1 MPPLT
6 RSLSALQWPAAARRW
21 LRRCAVL
28 LAFGAAGASLLL
40 GPMAT
45 ASSPGALGASPE
57 TAAPLAVAQ
66 GAPPLVMLTMA
77 RDHTLFYEAYNDA
90 SDINGDGRL
99 DTRFDPRITYLGLF
113 DSRLCYAY
121 TYGTTDHEA
130 SRNDNDGIFT
140 PAAAAIAAP
149 GTNTNFSCATDSHW
163 SGNWLNWATTSRIDA
178 LRVVLYGGYRETDTA
193 TSTVLRRA
201 YIPQDAHSWA
211 KEYTSVTVDR
221 YDISAFTPL
230 SQPSGSGTRRHFFG
244 NLTDV
249 RNRDCA
255 TLSNCSS
262 RAPLLRV
269 VTNARDARVWQWSA
283 TEGPVLHETNNLFGG
298 TRTDHT
304 VRVEVCTAAFNDGC
318 KRYPGANAA
327 STADDVLK
335 PVGLLHEFG
344 ENGSML
350 FGLLTGSY
358 DRNLSGGVLRKVVSS
373 FATEVNPTDGTFTA
387 NATIVNAIDA
397 LRIRGFNDGR
407 TTNSYRGGWI
417 VDRPMT
423 QGEFVDWGNPVAEM
437 MYEGLRYFAGRRI
450 ATSAFATSG
459 EVDGHLGL
467 REATWDDP
475 FDTRAGAARAPWCAR
490 PNQLV
495 ISGVNP
501 SFDSDQLPG
510 SAFGGITSDLRG
522 DHVGTRADTSLHVA
536 NIGQTIA
543 THEPGIRG
551 SRFIGQVGTTFDG
564 APTAKNVTSLGNI
577 RGLPEAPTQQGSF
590 YSASVAHF
598 GRISDLRPA
607 LQGHQTVDTHVVA
620 LSSPLP
626 TIAVTA
632 PGGRSFSLVPFGK
645 SVGGQLRTTPP
656 TPIVSNVK
664 GAFQPT
670 NPIID
675 FFVETIANSCPEA
688 GGGVADMCTADFNRD
703 VNGGRYF
710 ARFRVTFENVEQG
723 GNHDMDIIA
732 NYEISMQANGQLRV
746 VVIPEYQASDI
757 HHSFGYVISGSTADG
772 VYLVAQD
779 DNVDSPFHLNVPPER
794 SPGFCDATPFPRG
807 CGTLPRIGGGAGNDR
822 SIRLFTASTT
832 PAASVLPSPLWLA
845 AKWGGFTDLNNNQR
859 PDLQAEWD
867 VNRDG
872 VPDTYHLVQNPTL
885 LRDQLARAFNTILER
900 GAAAGNVSA
909 NSTFITTDSAV
920 FQATFNSANWSGDLL
935 SFPVTAAGGVG
946 AVPLWRAS
954 ERLLAFPNRR
964 LFTTNAAA
972 SPATVAFDWSGL
984 STAQRN
990 LFGATDP
997 IRQEVINHLR
1007 GDPSRE
1013 VRNGGTL
1020 RNRPTTV
1027 LGDIIHSSPVYVG
1040 DNNTVFVGS
1049 NSGFLHAFNASTGD
1063 ERFAFAPSSLLA
1075 HMPRLSDPNYV
1086 RRYFVDG
1093 ELAVSQRANT
1103 GNRNILVGFLGRGG
1117 RGLFALDVTDPANF
1131 GATGNAS
1138 RALWEAYGAG
1148 DNDMGYLLGRPMIAK
1163 VQGRNTNDP
1172 PIDVVIFGNGY
1183 NSPNGRAV
1191 LYVKNLH
1198 TGALISKIDTGVG
1211 SAASPNGLASP
1222 GLALDANGV
1231 VQHVYAGDLEG
1242 NVWKFDLAHR
1252 NPNQWGSFFRRG
1264 NTPEPF
1270 FVATNAAGVRQP
1282 ITAPITVATN
1292 NVVGDP
1298 HMGKRFVFFGTGSYM
1313 RATDPADQRV
1323 QSFYGL
1329 IDEGAQITGRT
1340 ALRQRSIN
1348 QVGTFAGRPVRTF
1361 SVASAGDMAGRQGW
1375 FLDWVDPPA
1384 ATARGERVVSAARII
1399 PTVVPALVVS
1409 SIIPVAD
1416 DPCIPGGTG
1425 FLNLLNPFSGGS
1437 ITVGLL
1443 DVNQD
1448 GSFADDR
1455 LGGQFIASFDPGIGL
1470 LSEPVP
1476 VGDRLVVGG
1485 SEAEMA
1491 DVRMPPP
1498 PTAGLRGRISWREI
1512 IR

>member
-1 MPPLT
+1 M
-6 RSLSALQWPAAARRW
+6 
-21 LRRCAVL
+21 L
-28 LAFGAAGASLLL
+28 LALAAAGASLLL
-40 GPMAT
+40 GPMAA
-45 ASSPGALGASPE
+45 ASSPGALGANPE

-99 DTRFDPRITYLGLF
+99 DIRFDPNIIYLGLF

-121 TYGTTDHEA
+121 TPGTTGA
-130 SRNDNDGIFT
+130 AARRNDNAGIFR
-140 PAAAAIAAP
+140 PAARAVAAP
-149 GTNTNFSCATDSHW
+149 GTNTNLSCATANHW

-407 TTNSYRGGWI
+407 TTNYYRGGWI
-417 VDRPMT
+417 VDRPMN

-437 MYEGLRYFAGRRI
+437 MYEGLRYFDGRRG

-459 EVDGHLGL
+459 GVDGHLGL
-467 REATWDDP
+467 PVATWDDP
-475 FDTRAGAARAPWCAR
+475 FDTQNSAARAHWCAR

-510 SAFGGITSDLRG
+510 SAFGGITGDLRG

-551 SRFIGQVGTTFDG
+551 MRFIGQVGTNFDG
-564 APTAKNVTSLGNI
+564 APTAKNVSSLGNI

-598 GRISDLRPA
+598 GRISDLRPD
-607 LQGHQTVDTHVVA
+607 LQGHQSVDTHVVA

-626 TIAVTA
+626 TIAVAA

-645 SVGGQLRTTPP
+645 SVGGWLRSTPP

-675 FFVETIANSCPEA
+675 FFVEKIANSCPAA
-688 GGGVADMCTADFNRD
+688 GGGVASMCDDFDRD
-703 VNGGRYF
+703 ENDGRYF

-794 SPGFCDATPFPRG
+794 SPGFCDATPFPAG

-872 VPDTYHLVQNPTL
+872 VPDTFHLVQNPTL
-885 LRDQLARAFNTILER
+885 LRDQLARAFTTILER
-900 GAAAGNVSA
+900 NAAAGNVSA

-920 FQATFNSANWSGDLL
+920 FQATFNSANWSGDLVAL
-935 SFPVTAAGGVG
+935 PVTAAGGVS

-954 ERLLAFPNRR
+954 DRLPAFASRR

-972 SPATVAFDWSGL
+972 SPATVTFDWSGL

-997 IRQEVINHLR
+997 ARQEVINHLR

-1013 VRNGGTL
+1013 VRNGGPL

-1040 DNNTVFVGS
+1040 DNSTLFVGS
-1049 NSGFLHAFNASTGD
+1049 NSGFLHAFDARTGD
-1063 ERFAFAPSSLLA
+1063 ERFAFAPSGLLA

-1093 ELAVSQRANT
+1093 ELAVSQRAHT
-1103 GNRNILVGFLGRGG
+1103 GGRNILVGFLGRGG

-1131 GATGNAS
+1131 GTTGNPS
-1138 RALWEAYGAG
+1138 RALWEAYGAS
-1148 DNDMGYLLGRPMIAK
+1148 DADMGHLLGRPIIAK
-1163 VQGRNTNDP
+1163 VRGASAGAP

-1183 NSPNGRAV
+1183 NSTSGRAV
-1191 LYVKNLH
+1191 LYVKNLN
-1198 TGALISKIDTGVG
+1198 TGAVLRKLDTGVG
-1211 SAASPNGLASP
+1211 SATNPNGLASP
-1222 GLALDANGV
+1222 GLALDADGV
-1231 VQHVYAGDLEG
+1231 VQYVYAGDLEG
-1242 NVWKFDLAHR
+1242 NVWKFDLTSHTPTDWR
-1252 NPNQWGSFFRRG
+1252 SSFTSGS
-1264 NTPEPF
+1264 PSVPAPF
-1270 FVATNAAGVRQP
+1270 FVATNAAGERQP

-1292 NVVGDP
+1292 NVAGDP
-1298 HMGKRFVFFGTGSYM
+1298 HVGERFVFFGTGSYM
-1313 RATDPADQRV
+1313 RATDPADRQV

-1329 IDEGAQITGRT
+1329 IDEGAPIATGR
-1340 ALRQRSIN
+1340 ANLRQRSIN
-1348 QVGTFAGRPVRTF
+1348 QAGTFAGRPVRTF
-1361 SVASAGDMAGRQGW
+1361 TLAEAGDMVGRQGW
-1375 FLDWVDPPA
+1375 FLDWVEPPHPPG
-1384 ATARGERVVSAARII
+1384 TARGERVVSAARII
-1399 PTVVPALVVS
+1399 PTARPALLVS
-1409 SIIPVAD
+1409 SIIPVQ
-1416 DPCIPGGTG
+1416 DPCVPGGTG
-1425 FLNLLNPFSGGS
+1425 FVNLLNPFTGGS
-1437 ITVGLL
+1437 ITAGLF
-1443 DVNQD
+1443 DVNRD
-1448 GSFADDR
+1448 DNFANDVLGS
-1455 LGGQFIASFDPGIGL
+1455 GQGVQFISSFDPGVGL
-1470 LSEPVP
+1470 VSEAVL
-1476 VGDRLVVGG
+1476 VGNRLVVGG
-1485 SEAEMA
+1485 SEARVA
-1491 DVRMPPP
+1491 DVRVQRSAVP
-1498 PTAGLRGRISWREI
+1498 RRISWREI

>member
-1 MPPLT
+1 MPHLA
-6 RSLSALQWPAAARRW
+6 RSLSPMHWPAAARRW

-28 LAFGAAGASLLL
+28 LALGAAGASLLL

-121 TYGTTDHEA
+121 TYGTTDREA
-130 SRNDNDGIFT
+130 RRNDNDGIFT

-149 GTNTNFSCATDSHW
+149 GTNTNFSCAIDSHW

-178 LRVVLYGGYRETDTA
+178 LRVVLYGGYREVDTA
-193 TSTVLRRA
+193 TQTVLRRA

-211 KEYTSVTVDR
+211 KEYTSVAVDG
-221 YDISAFTPL
+221 YDIRDFTSLDLPR
-230 SQPSGSGTRRHFFG
+230 GTGTRRHFFG

-249 RNRDCA
+249 RNRNCA
-255 TLSNCSS
+255 NLSNCSD

-269 VTNARDARVWQWSA
+269 VTNAQDARVWQWA
-283 TEGPVLHETNNLFGG
+283 TTERPVLHENDNLFGG

-304 VRVEVCTAAFNDGC
+304 VRVAVCTAAFNAGC
-318 KRYPGANAA
+318 KRYPGANADI
-327 STADDVLK
+327 TTDDIFK

-358 DRNLSGGVLRKVVSS
+358 NRNLSGGVLRKVVSS
-373 FATEVNPTDGTFTA
+373 FANEVNPINGTFTA

-407 TTNSYRGGWI
+407 TDNTYRGGW
-417 VDRPMT
+417 VTTRPMNE
-423 QGEFVDWGNPVAEM
+423 GEFVDWGNPVAEM
-437 MYEGLRYFAGRRI
+437 MYEGLRYFAGRGR
-450 ATSAFATSG
+450 ATPAFATSG
-459 EVDGHLGL
+459 GVDGHLGL
-467 REATWDDP
+467 PVATWDDP
-475 FDTRAGAARAPWCAR
+475 FNPLAGAARARWCAR

-510 SAFGGITSDLRG
+510 SAFNNFSGDLSG
-522 DHVGTRADTSLHVA
+522 LNVA

-543 THEPGIRG
+543 THEPGIVG
-551 SRFIGQVGTTFDG
+551 MRFIGQVGADFDG

-577 RGLPEAPTQQGSF
+577 RGLAPEGPTQQGSF

-598 GRISDLRPA
+598 GRINDLRPT
-607 LQGHQTVDTHVVA
+607 LEGQQTVDTHVVA

-626 TIAVTA
+626 TIAVAA
-632 PGGRSFSLVPFGK
+632 PGGRTFSLVPFAK
-645 SVGGQLRTTPP
+645 SVGGSS
-656 TPIVSNVK
+656 ISNAK
-664 GAFQPT
+664 RAFQPT
-670 NPIID
+670 NQIVD
-675 FFVETIANSCPEA
+675 FYVDTIANSCPAA
-688 GGGVADMCTADFNRD
+688 GGGVASMCADFNNA

-710 ARFRVTFENVEQG
+710 ARFRINFEDVEQG
-723 GNHDMDIIA
+723 ADHDMDAIVI
-732 NYEISMQANGQLRV
+732 YEISMQADGRLRV
-746 VVIPEYQASDI
+746 VLTPEYQAGGI
-757 HHSFGYVISGSTADG
+757 QHSFGYVLSGSTADG
-772 VYLVAQD
+772 VYLVVQD
-779 DNVDSPFHLNVPPER
+779 ENVSRPFHLNVPPGR
-794 SPGFCDATPFPRG
+794 LPGFCDTASPHSS
-807 CGTLPRIGGGAGNDR
+807 CNTLPGLGGGTGRALSSD
-822 SIRLFTASTT
+822 RLFTASAT

-872 VPDTYHLVQNPTL
+872 VPDTFHLVQNPTL

-900 GAAAGNVSA
+900 NAAAGNVSA

-920 FQATFNSANWSGDLL
+920 FQATFNSANWSGDLVAL
-935 SFPVTAAGGVG
+935 PVTAAGGVS

-954 ERLLAFPNRR
+954 DRLPAFASRR

-972 SPATVAFDWSGL
+972 SPATVTFDWSGL

-997 IRQEVINHLR
+997 ARQEVINHLR

-1013 VRNGGTL
+1013 VRNGGPL

-1040 DNNTVFVGS
+1040 DNSTLFVGS
-1049 NSGFLHAFNASTGD
+1049 NSGFLHAFDARTGD
-1063 ERFAFAPSSLLA
+1063 ERFAFAPSGLLA

-1093 ELAVSQRANT
+1093 ELAVSQRAHT
-1103 GNRNILVGFLGRGG
+1103 GGRNILVGFLGRGG

-1131 GATGNAS
+1131 GTTGNPS
-1138 RALWEAYGAG
+1138 RALWEAYGAS
-1148 DNDMGYLLGRPMIAK
+1148 DADMGHLLGRPIIAK
-1163 VQGRNTNDP
+1163 VRGASAGAP

-1183 NSPNGRAV
+1183 NSTSGRAV
-1191 LYVKNLH
+1191 LYVKNLN
-1198 TGALISKIDTGVG
+1198 TGAVLRKLDTGVG
-1211 SAASPNGLASP
+1211 SATNPNGLASP
-1222 GLALDANGV
+1222 GLALDADGV
-1231 VQHVYAGDLEG
+1231 VQYVYAGDLEG
-1242 NVWKFDLAHR
+1242 NVWKFDLTSHTPTDWR
-1252 NPNQWGSFFRRG
+1252 SSFTSGS
-1264 NTPEPF
+1264 PSVPAPF
-1270 FVATNAAGVRQP
+1270 FVATNAAGERQP

-1292 NVVGDP
+1292 NVAGDP
-1298 HMGKRFVFFGTGSYM
+1298 HAGKRFVFFGTGSYM
-1313 RATDPADQRV
+1313 AATDPADRRV
-1323 QSFYGL
+1323 QSLYGL
-1329 IDEGAQITGRT
+1329 IDEGVRIAGR
-1340 ALRQRSIN
+1340 ADLRQRSIN
-1348 QVGTFAGRPVRTF
+1348 QVGTFEGRSVRTF
-1361 SVASAGDMAGRQGW
+1361 ALATAGDMAGRRGW
-1375 FLDWVDPPA
+1375 FLDWVEPPSG
-1384 ATARGERVVSAARII
+1384 TARGERVVSAARII

-1416 DPCIPGGTG
+1416 DPCVPGGTG
-1425 FLNLLNPFSGGS
+1425 FLNLLNPFTGGS

-1443 DVNQD
+1443 DVNR
-1448 GSFADDR
+1448 DDR
-1455 LGGQFIASFDPGIGL
+1455 FTDDLLGTQFIASFDPGIGL

>member
-1 MPPLT
+1 MPHLA
-6 RSLSALQWPAAARRW
+6 RSLSALHWPTAARRW
-21 LRRCAVL
+21 LRYCALL
-28 LAFGAAGASLLL
+28 LALGAAGASLLL
-40 GPMAT
+40 GPMA
-45 ASSPGALGASPE
+45 AANSPGALGANPE
-57 TAAPLAVAQ
+57 TSPPLAVAQ

-99 DTRFDPRITYLGLF
+99 DTRFDPNIIYLGLF

-121 TYGTTDHEA
+121 TPGTTGADA
-130 SRNDNDGIFT
+130 RRNDNAGIFR
-140 PAAAAIAAP
+140 PAARAVAAP
-149 GTNTNFSCATDSHW
+149 GTNTNLSCATASHW

-211 KEYTSVTVDR
+211 KEYTSVTVDG

-230 SQPSGSGTRRHFFG
+230 SQPSGSGIRRHFFG

-249 RNRDCA
+249 HGRNCA
-255 TLSNCSS
+255 TLNDCSN

-269 VTNARDARVWQWSA
+269 VTNARDARVWQWA
-283 TEGPVLHETNNLFGG
+283 TTERPVLHESNNQFGG
-298 TRTDHT
+298 ARTDHT

-318 KRYPGANAA
+318 KRYPSGA
-327 STADDVLK
+327 LK

-373 FATEVNPTDGTFTA
+373 FANEVNPSNGTFTA
-387 NATIVNAIDA
+387 NATLVNTIDA

-407 TTNSYRGGWI
+407 TDNAYRTGW
-417 VDRPMT
+417 VTTRPMA

-437 MYEGLRYFAGRRI
+437 MYEGLRYFAGRGG

-459 EVDGHLGL
+459 GVDGHLGL
-467 REATWDDP
+467 PVATWDDP
-475 FDTRAGAARAPWCAR
+475 FNPLAGAARARWCAR

-510 SAFGGITSDLRG
+510 SAFGSLSGDLSG
-522 DHVGTRADTSLHVA
+522 LHVA

-543 THEPGIRG
+543 DHEPGIKG

-564 APTAKNVTSLGNI
+564 APTAKEVTSLGNI
-577 RGLPEAPTQQGSF
+577 RGLSPEGPTQQGSF
-590 YSASVAHF
+590 YSASVAKF
-598 GRISDLRPA
+598 GRTTDLRPA
-607 LQGHQTVDTHVVA
+607 LQGQQTVDTHVVA

-626 TIAVTA
+626 TITMTT
-632 PGGRSFSLVPFGK
+632 PGGHTFSLVPFAK
-645 SVGGQLRTTPP
+645 SVGGSG
-656 TPIVSNVK
+656 ISNAR

-670 NPIID
+670 NQIVD
-675 FFVETIANSCPEA
+675 FYVETIGPNL
-688 GGGVADMCTADFNRD
+688 
-703 VNGGRYF
+703 
-710 ARFRVTFENVEQG
+710 ARFRINFEDVEQG
-723 GNHDMDIIA
+723 ADHDMDAIVT
-732 NYEISMQANGQLRV
+732 YEISLQADGQLRV
-746 VVIPEYQASDI
+746 VLIPEFQAGGI
-757 HHSFGYVISGSTADG
+757 QHSFGYVLSGSTADG
-772 VYLVAQD
+772 VYLVVQD
-779 DNVDSPFHLNVPPER
+779 EALDRPYHLNVPPGR
-794 SPGFCDATPFPRG
+794 SPGFCATTPFPAG
-807 CGTLPRIGGGAGNDR
+807 CGTLPRLGGGAGNDR

-885 LRDQLARAFNTILER
+885 LRDQLARAFTTILER
-900 GAAAGNVSA
+900 NAAAGNVSA

-920 FQATFNSANWSGDLL
+920 FQATFNSANWSGDLQ
-935 SFPVTAAGGVG
+935 SFPVTAADGVSQ
-946 AVPLWRAS
+946 VPLWRAS
-954 ERLLAFPNRR
+954 ERLPGFASRR
-964 LFTTNAAA
+964 LFTTNAAN
-972 SPATVAFDWSGL
+972 SPATVPFVWSAL
-984 STAQRN
+984 SADQRA
-990 LFGATDP
+990 LFGVDRDA
-997 IRQEVINHLR
+997 QERVINHLR
-1007 GDPSRE
+1007 GDPSNE
-1013 VRNGGTL
+1013 VRNPHGTL

-1049 NSGFLHAFNASTGD
+1049 NSGFLHAFNARTGV
-1063 ERFAFAPSSLLA
+1063 ERFAFAPSSLLE

-1103 GNRNILVGFLGRGG
+1103 GGRNILIGFLGRGG
-1117 RGLFALDVTDPANF
+1117 RGLFALDVTDAANF
-1131 GATGNAS
+1131 GADGNAS
-1138 RALWEAYGAG
+1138 RALWEAYGAS
-1148 DNDMGYLLGRPMIAK
+1148 DPDKGYLLGRPMIAK
-1163 VQGRNTNDP
+1163 VQGPGTV

-1183 NSPNGRAV
+1183 NSTSGRAV
-1191 LYVKNLH
+1191 LYVKNLR
-1198 TGALISKIDTGVG
+1198 TGALISKIDTEVG
-1211 SAASPNGLASP
+1211 SATSPNGLASP

-1231 VQHVYAGDLEG
+1231 VQHVYAGDLQG
-1242 NVWKFDLAHR
+1242 NVWKFDLAHQ
-1252 NPNQWGSFFRRG
+1252 NPNQWRSSFGSAD
-1264 NTPEPF
+1264 TPAPF

-1292 NVVGDP
+1292 NAPNDP
-1298 HMGKRFVFFGTGSYM
+1298 HVGKRFVFFGTGSYM
-1313 RATDPADQRV
+1313 RATDPADRQV
-1323 QSFYGL
+1323 QSIYAL
-1329 IDEGAQITGRT
+1329 IDEGVQITGRT

-1361 SVASAGDMAGRQGW
+1361 SVASAGDMENRQGW
-1375 FLDWVDPPA
+1375 FLDWVEPPPGS
-1384 ATARGERVVSAARII
+1384 ARGERVVSAARII
-1399 PTVVPALVVS
+1399 PAAVPALVVS
-1409 SIIPVAD
+1409 SIIPVTD
-1416 DPCIPGGTG
+1416 DPCVPGGTG

-1437 ITVGLL
+1437 ITAGLL
-1443 DVNQD
+1443 DVSRDNRF
-1448 GSFADDR
+1448 SDDL
-1455 LGGQFIASFDPGIGL
+1455 LGTQFIASFDPGIGL
-1470 LSEPVP
+1470 LSEAVL
-1476 VGDRLVVGG
+1476 VGSRLVVGG
-1485 SEAEMA
+1485 SEARVA
-1491 DVRMPPP
+1491 DVGVAIREDPVDPPGGP
-1498 PTAGLRGRISWREI
+1498 GVNAEDDPRGRISWREI

>member
-1 MPPLT
+1 MPHLA
-6 RSLSALQWPAAARRW
+6 RSLSPMHWPAAARRW

-28 LAFGAAGASLLL
+28 LALGAAGASLLL

-121 TYGTTDHEA
+121 TYGTTDREA
-130 SRNDNDGIFT
+130 RRNDNDGIFT

-178 LRVVLYGGYRETDTA
+178 LRVVLYGGYREVDTA
-193 TSTVLRRA
+193 TQTVLRRA

-211 KEYTSVTVDR
+211 KEYTSVAVDG
-221 YDISAFTPL
+221 YDIRDFTSLALPR
-230 SQPSGSGTRRHFFG
+230 GTGTRRHFFG

-249 RNRDCA
+249 RNRNCA
-255 TLSNCSS
+255 NLSNCSD

-269 VTNARDARVWQWSA
+269 VTNAKDARVWQWAS
-283 TEGPVLHETNNLFGG
+283 TERPVLHENDNLFGG

-304 VRVEVCTAAFNDGC
+304 VRVAVCTADFNAGC
-318 KRYPGANAA
+318 KRYPGADR
-327 STADDVLK
+327 TTGTTDDALK

-344 ENGSML
+344 ENNAML
-350 FGLLTGSY
+350 FGLLSGSY
-358 DRNLSGGVLRKVVSS
+358 DRNLSGGVLRDVVSS
-373 FATEVNPTDGTFTA
+373 FRDEVNHVNGTFTA
-387 NATIVNAIDA
+387 NATIVNTINA

-407 TTNSYRGGWI
+407 TDNTYRGGW
-417 VDRPMT
+417 VTTRPMNE
-423 QGEFVDWGNPVAEM
+423 GEFVDWGNPVAEM
-437 MYEGLRYFAGRRI
+437 MYEGLRYFAGRGS
-450 ATSAFATSG
+450 ATPAFATSG
-459 EVDGHLGL
+459 GVDGHLGL
-467 REATWDDP
+467 PVAIWDDP
-475 FDTRAGAARAPWCAR
+475 FNPLAGAARARWCAR

-510 SAFGGITSDLRG
+510 SAFNNFSGDLSG
-522 DHVGTRADTSLHVA
+522 LNVA

-543 THEPGIRG
+543 THEPGIVG
-551 SRFIGQVGTTFDG
+551 MRFIGQVGNDFDG

-577 RGLPEAPTQQGSF
+577 RGLAPEGPTQQGSF

-598 GRISDLRPA
+598 GRSTDLRPA
-607 LQGHQTVDTHVVA
+607 LQGQQTVDTHVVA

-626 TIAVTA
+626 TIAVAA
-632 PGGRSFSLVPFGK
+632 PGGRTFSLVPFAK
-645 SVGGQLRTTPP
+645 SVGGSS
-656 TPIVSNVK
+656 ISNAK

-670 NPIID
+670 NQIVD
-675 FFVETIANSCPEA
+675 FYVDTIANSCPAA
-688 GGGVADMCTADFNRD
+688 GGGVASMCADFNNA

-710 ARFRVTFENVEQG
+710 ARFRINFEDVEQG
-723 GNHDMDIIA
+723 ADHDMDAIVI
-732 NYEISMQANGQLRV
+732 YEIWMQADGRLRV
-746 VVIPEYQASDI
+746 VLTPEYQAGGI
-757 HHSFGYVISGSTADG
+757 QHSFGYVLSGSTADG
-772 VYLVAQD
+772 VYLVVQD
-779 DNVDSPFHLNVPPER
+779 ENVSRPFHLNVPPGR
-794 SPGFCDATPFPRG
+794 LPGFCDTASPHSS
-807 CGTLPRIGGGAGNDR
+807 CNTLPGLGGGTGRALSSD
-822 SIRLFTASTT
+822 RLFTASAT

-872 VPDTYHLVQNPTL
+872 VPDTFHLVQNPTL
-885 LRDQLARAFNTILER
+885 LRDQLARAFTTILER
-900 GAAAGNVSA
+900 NAAAGNVSA

-954 ERLLAFPNRR
+954 ERLPAFASRR

-972 SPATVAFDWSGL
+972 SPATVPFAWSGL

-997 IRQEVINHLR
+997 ARQEVINHLR

-1093 ELAVSQRANT
+1093 ELAVSQRAHT
-1103 GNRNILVGFLGRGG
+1103 GGRNILVGFLGRGG

-1131 GATGNAS
+1131 GTTGNPS
-1138 RALWEAYGAG
+1138 RALWEAYGAS
-1148 DNDMGYLLGRPMIAK
+1148 DADMGHLLGRPIIAK
-1163 VQGRNTNDP
+1163 VRGASAGAP

-1183 NSPNGRAV
+1183 NSTSGRAV

-1211 SAASPNGLASP
+1211 SATSPNGLASP

-1231 VQHVYAGDLEG
+1231 VEHVYAGDLEG
-1242 NVWKFDLAHR
+1242 NVWKFDLTHR
-1252 NPNQWGSFFRRG
+1252 NPAQWQSSFGSRS
-1264 NTPEPF
+1264 TPAPF

-1292 NVVGDP
+1292 NVAGDP
-1298 HMGKRFVFFGTGSYM
+1298 HVGKRFVFFGTGSYM
-1313 RATDPADQRV
+1313 RATDPADRQV

-1399 PTVVPALVVS
+1399 PTVEPALVVS

-1470 LSEPVP
+1470 LSESVL

-1485 SEAEMA
+1485 SEARVA
-1491 DVRMPPP
+1491 DVRVLRPLA
-1498 PTAGLRGRISWREI
+1498 AGLRGRISWREI